1 MIYIFVA
8 VDYQFIMEIIGI
20 IGSLCIGLGL
30 SASCGFRVFV
40 PLLVANVAALVG
52 IIPLAENMAW
62 LGSWTA
68 FACLA
73 TATVVEVVAYYIP
86 WVDNMLDT
94 ITTPS
99 AMIAG
104 TMLTASVLT
113 GVDPAW
119 QWGLG
124 IIVGGGSAGATQLG
138 TTALRLGS
146 SVTTGGIANPF
157 IATLEHIVS
166 LIGSLLAV
174 FVPIFAAIISII
186 GLLILG
192 RFVWKKKQNMPL

>member
-1 MIYIFVA
+1 
-8 VDYQFIMEIIGI
+8 MEIVTI

-52 IIPLAENMAW
+52 IIPLAENMTW

-73 TATVVEVVAYYIP
+73 TATVVEIVAYYIP
-86 WVDNMLDT
+86 WIDNMLDT

-113 GVDPAW
+113 GLDPTW

-138 TTALRLGS
+138 TTTLRLGS
-146 SVTTGGIANPF
+146 SVTTGGVANPF

-174 FVPIFAAIISII
+174 FVPIFAAIISVI

-192 RFVWKKKQNMPL
+192 RFVWKRKQNIHL